1 MQTPEVRTEERISG
15 SGLKPR
21 EIHIV
26 MIAVMTGMFLA
37 AIDGT
42 IVSTAMP
49 TIVGELGNQSQ
60 APWVTVGYLLTQC
73 IATPIVGKISDLFGR
88 KQVFQATIVVFLA
101 ASVLA
106 AAAQNMPQLVLF
118 RALQGI
124 GAGGLLSLPMAI
136 VGDILPPAERARY
149 QGYIAASFAFATL
162 LGPLAGGF
170 FVDHLSWRW
179 VFFINL
185 PVGLLSMLLVHKKLH
200 ISRLPTRRSIDF
212 AGAFALSAAISPIVL
227 ALLWSGET
235 HGWDSWQTL
244 GLFGFGALATLVFIR
259 IELHAAEPILPMSMF
274 SDRVVRTSL
283 IGGFVIGIAMYSVT
297 SWTTLF
303 LQVVSGTSATVSGL
317 LTSPQAFGITLA
329 SIWSGRMIAKYRT
342 YKPFPVIGVA
352 ILGLGALLLGTMN
365 ENTGKWD
372 VCLRLAVAGLGM
384 GQIGPSLTIIVQN
397 AVDYKDL
404 GVATAGLSFI
414 RTLGG
419 VFGSA
424 GIGAIFQNRLN
435 TLIPRYVGEEAMRTI
450 PDPTSLQGKPSAI
463 HALPEPIQGQVI
475 RAFADSITI
484 AVRYTLP
491 VLIIAFVVFVMI
503 PKIPLR
509 DSFDDSH
516 AAATE

>member
-1 MQTPEVRTEERISG
+1 MQTEERLSG

-21 EIHIV
+21 EIHVV

-60 APWVTVGYLLTQC
+60 APWITVGYLMTQC

-88 KQVFQATIVVFLA
+88 KQTFQATIVVFLA

-106 AAAQNMPQLVLF
+106 SAAQNMPQLVLF

-170 FVDHLSWRW
+170 FVDHFSWRW

-185 PVGLLSMLLVHKKLH
+185 PIGLMSMVLVQKKLH
-200 ISRLPTRRSIDF
+200 ISRTPTRRSIDF
-212 AGAFALSAAISPIVL
+212 AGAFALAAAISPVVL

-244 GLFGFGALATLVFIR
+244 GLFAVGALATLVFVR
-259 IELHAAEPILPMSMF
+259 IELRVAEPILPMSMF
-274 SDRVVRTSL
+274 SDRVLRTSL
-283 IGGFVIGIAMYSVT
+283 IGGFVIGIAMYSVA

-303 LQVVSGTSATVSGL
+303 LQVVSNTSATVSGL
-317 LTSPQAFGITLA
+317 LTAPNAFGITIA
-329 SIWSGRMIAKYRT
+329 SIVSGRLIAKHRI
-342 YKPFPVIGVA
+342 YKPFPIIGVV
-352 ILGLGALLLGTMN
+352 ILGIGAVLLGTMN

-424 GIGAIFQNRLN
+424 VIGAVFQNRLN
-435 TLIPRYVGEEAMRTI
+435 VLIPRYVGAEAMATL
-450 PDPTSLQGKPSAI
+450 PDPQSLRGKPSVI

-475 RAFADSITI
+475 RAFADAITI
-484 AVRYTLP
+484 SVRCAIP
-491 VLIIAFVVFVMI
+491 VLVVALIVFAMI

-509 DSFDDSH
+509 DTFDSSH
-516 AAATE
+516 ATSTE

>member
-1 MQTPEVRTEERISG
+1 MQTEGRLAG
-15 SGLKPR
+15 SGLTPR
-21 EIHIV
+21 QIHVV

-60 APWVTVGYLLTQC
+60 APWIAVGYLMTQC
-73 IATPIVGKISDLFGR
+73 IATPIVGKLSDLYGR
-88 KQVFQATIVVFLA
+88 KQTYQVTIVVFLA

-106 AAAQNMPQLVLF
+106 ASAQNMPQLVLF

-185 PVGLLSMLLVHKKLH
+185 PIGMVSMWMVQQKLH
-200 ISRLPTRRSIDF
+200 IARTPTRRNIDF

-227 ALLWSGET
+227 ALLWSGAQN
-235 HGWDSWQTL
+235 GWDSAITI
-244 GLFGFGALATLVFIR
+244 GLFAFGFIAAIVFVL
-259 IELHAAEPILPMSMF
+259 IELHAKEPILPMSLF
-274 SDRVVRTSL
+274 SSRVTRTSL
-283 IGGFVIGIAMYSVT
+283 IGGFVIGIAMYGVVA
-297 SWTTLF
+297 WTTLF
-303 LQVVSGTSATVSGL
+303 LQVVVGTSATVSGL
-317 LTSPQAFGITLA
+317 LTAPNAFGITIA
-329 SIWSGRMIAKYRT
+329 SIVSGRLIAKHRV
-342 YKPFPVIGVA
+342 YKPFPIIGVA
-352 ILGLGALLLGTMN
+352 LLTLGAVLLGTMD
-365 ENTGKWD
+365 ENTSKWG
-372 VCLRLAVAGLGM
+372 VCIRLAIAGLGM

-397 AVDYKDL
+397 AVEYRDL

-424 GIGAIFQNRLN
+424 VIGAVFQNRLN
-435 TLIPRYVGEEAMRTI
+435 TLIPRYVGAEAI
-450 PDPTSLQGKPSAI
+450 SQLPDPEALRGTPSVI
-463 HALPEPIQGQVI
+463 RALPEPIQSQVI
-475 RAFADSITI
+475 RAFADAITI
-484 AVRYTLP
+484 AIRCTIP
-491 VLIIAFVVFVMI
+491 VLVIAFIVFALN

-509 DSFDDSH
+509 DSFDSTH

>member
-1 MQTPEVRTEERISG
+1 MQTEERLSG

-21 EIHIV
+21 EIHVV

-60 APWVTVGYLLTQC
+60 APWITVGYLMTQC
-73 IATPIVGKISDLFGR
+73 ISTPIIGKISDLFGR

-106 AAAQNMPQLVLF
+106 SAAQNMPQLVLF

-170 FVDHLSWRW
+170 FVDRFSWRW

-185 PVGLLSMLLVHKKLH
+185 PIGLMSMVLVQKKLH
-200 ISRLPTRRSIDF
+200 ISRTPTRRSIDF
-212 AGAFALSAAISPIVL
+212 AGAFALSAAISPVVL

-235 HGWDSWQTL
+235 HGWDSSQTL
-244 GLFGFGALATLVFIR
+244 GLFALGALATLVFVR
-259 IELHAAEPILPMSMF
+259 IELRATEPILPMSMF
-274 SDRVVRTSL
+274 SDRVLRTSL
-283 IGGFVIGIAMYSVT
+283 IGGFVIGIAMYSVA

-303 LQVVSGTSATVSGL
+303 LQVVANTSATVSGL
-317 LTSPQAFGITLA
+317 LTAPNAFGLTIA
-329 SIWSGRMIAKYRT
+329 SLVSGRLIAKHRI
-342 YKPFPVIGVA
+342 YKPFPIIGVA
-352 ILGLGALLLGTMN
+352 ILGVGAVLLGTMN

-424 GIGAIFQNRLN
+424 VIGAVFQNRLN
-435 TLIPRYVGEEAMRTI
+435 VLIPRYVGAEAMATL
-450 PDPTSLQGKPSAI
+450 PDPQSLRGKPSVI

-475 RAFADSITI
+475 RAFADAISIS
-484 AVRYTLP
+484 VRCAIP
-491 VLIIAFVVFVMI
+491 VLIVALIVFAMI

-509 DSFDDSH
+509 DTFDSSH
-516 AAATE
+516 ATSTE